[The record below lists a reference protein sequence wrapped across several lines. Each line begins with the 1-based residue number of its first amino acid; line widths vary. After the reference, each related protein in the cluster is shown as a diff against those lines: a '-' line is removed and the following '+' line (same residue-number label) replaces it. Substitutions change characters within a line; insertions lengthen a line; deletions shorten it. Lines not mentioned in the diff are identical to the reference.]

1 MENISNRALISRLFK
16 SAEDHVAMANLDG
29 NNWEHSYSTVQE
41 LTVPEKMVYIIV
53 KLNQAVTSGG
63 FSNFYES
70 SLGIFAPEIIHVFN
84 EIKANESARIVVDSL
99 DIVNQIG
106 LLDHAFKSFVFN
118 VQLSE
123 HQRMQLY
130 SLDIRY
136 DQLQDTENL
145 EDLLGDYLQ
154 ELIKL

>member
-16 SAEDHVAMANLDG
+16 SAEDHVAMANLDE

-118 VQLSE
+118 IQLSE

-130 SLDIRY
+130 TLDIRY
-136 DQLQDTENL
+136 DQLQDAENL